1 MATASTLISIEE
13 YLRTSYHPDCDYVD
27 GEIQER
33 NLGEREHA
41 RLQAVLS
48 AWLFNHESAWNVYA
62 LVEQRI
68 RVAPRRVRIADICLV
83 RRDAP
88 REQVIV
94 TPPLLCIEILSP
106 EDRLPRAARVM
117 EDYAR
122 MGVPNLWLLDPRD
135 PNDRVAYI
143 YASEGLLK
151 LTTDRLA
158 IPDTE
163 IYVDLP
169 TLFAALD

>member
-1 MATASTLISIEE
+1 MATATTLIPIEE
-13 YLRTSYHPDCDYVD
+13 YLRTTYHPDRDYVD
-27 GEIQER
+27 GETQER

-41 RLQAVLS
+41 RLQAILA
-48 AWLFNHESAWNVYA
+48 AWFGNQEKAWNVYT

-68 RVAPRRVRIADICLV
+68 RVAQRRVRIPDICLIS
-83 RRDAP
+83 RDAP
-88 REQVIV
+88 KEQVTV

-122 MGVPNLWLLDPRD
+122 MGVANLWLLDPK
-135 PNDRVAYI
+135 DRVAYV
-143 YASEGLLK
+143 YASNGLLK

-158 IPDTE
+158 IPGTE
-163 IYVDLP
+163 IYVDLA
-169 TLFAALD
+169 TLFEALD

>member
-1 MATASTLISIEE
+1 MATATTLIPIEE

-33 NLGEREHA
+33 NSGEREHA
-41 RLQAVLS
+41 RLQAVIT
-48 AWLFNHESAWNVYA
+48 AWFFSNEKAWNVDS

-68 RVAPRRVRIADICLV
+68 HVAPRRVRIADVCLIS
-83 RRDAP
+83 RDAP
-88 REQVIV
+88 KEQVII
-94 TPPLLCIEILSP
+94 TPPLLCVEILSP

-122 MGVPNLWLLDPRD
+122 MGVPNLWLLDPK
-135 PNDRVAYI
+135 DRVAYN
-143 YASEGLLK
+143 YASDGLLK
-151 LTTDRLA
+151 LTTDRLT
-158 IPDTE
+158 IPNTE
-163 IYVDLP
+163 IHVDLP

>member
-27 GEIQER
+27 GQIEER
-33 NLGEREHA
+33 NVGEREHA
-41 RLQAVLS
+41 RLQAILS
-48 AWLFNHESAWNVYA
+48 AWFFNHETAWSVET

-68 RVAPRRVRIADICLV
+68 RVGPRRVRIADICLV

-88 REQVIV
+88 KEQVTV
-94 TPPLLCIEILSP
+94 TPPLLCVEILSP
-106 EDRLPRAARVM
+106 EDRLPRAARAM

-122 MGVPNLWLLDPRD
+122 MGVPNLWLLDPI
-135 PNDRVAYI
+135 DRVAYD
-143 YASEGLLK
+143 YASNGLLK

-158 IPDTE
+158 IPNTE

>member
-1 MATASTLISIEE
+1 MATATTLISIDE
-13 YLRTSYHPDCDYVD
+13 YLRTSYHPDRDYVD

-33 NLGEREHA
+33 NLGERDHA
-41 RLQAVLS
+41 RLQAILTG
-48 AWLFNHESAWNVYA
+48 WFMTHEKAWNVYA

-68 RVAPRRVRIADICLV
+68 RVTTRRVRIADICLV

-88 REQVIV
+88 KEQVLV
-94 TPPLLCIEILSP
+94 TPPLLCVEILSP

-122 MGVPNLWLLDPRD
+122 MGVPNLWLIDPK
-135 PNDRVAYI
+135 DRVAYN
-143 YASEGLLK
+143 YASDGLLQ
-151 LTTDRLA
+151 LTTDRLT
-158 IPDTE
+158 IPGTE
-163 IYVDLP
+163 ISADLP

>member
-13 YLRTSYHPDCDYVD
+13 YLRTSYHPDCDFVD

-33 NLGEREHA
+33 TLGEREHA
-41 RLQAVLS
+41 RLQALLTMWFGS
-48 AWLFNHESAWNVYA
+48 NEKAWNVYS

-88 REQVIV
+88 REQVVV
-94 TPPLLCIEILSP
+94 TPPLLCVEILSP

-122 MGVPNLWLLDPRD
+122 MGVPNLWLLDPI
-135 PNDRVAYI
+135 DRVAYI
-143 YASEGLLK
+143 YTSEGLFK

-158 IPDTE
+158 VPNTE

-169 TLFAALD
+169 TLFTALD

>member
-13 YLRTSYHPDCDYVD
+13 YLRTSYRPDCDYVD
-27 GEIQER
+27 GDIQER

-41 RLQAVLS
+41 RLQAILT
-48 AWLFNHESAWNVYA
+48 AWFYSQEKAWNVCT

-68 RVAPRRVRIADICLV
+68 RVAPRRVRIADICLIS
-83 RRDAP
+83 RDAP
-88 REQVIV
+88 KEQVTV
-94 TPPLLCIEILSP
+94 TPPLLCVEILSP

-122 MGVPNLWLLDPRD
+122 MGVPNLWLLDPH
-135 PNDRVAYI
+135 DRVAYN
-143 YASEGLLK
+143 YTSDGLFK

-158 IPDTE
+158 IPNTE
-163 IYVDLP
+163 IHVDLP
-169 TLFAALD
+169 TLFASLD

>member
-41 RLQAVLS
+41 RLQAILT
-48 AWLFNHESAWNVYA
+48 AWFYSHEKDWNVYSM
-62 LVEQRI
+62 VEQRI

-88 REQVIV
+88 KEQVTV
-94 TPPLLCIEILSP
+94 TPPMLCVEILS
-106 EDRLPRAARVM
+106 RKTACLCAAR
-117 EDYAR
+117 R
-122 MGVPNLWLLDPRD
+122 HG
-135 PNDRVAYI
+135 
-143 YASEGLLK
+143 GLRPHGR
-151 LTTDRLA
+151 TQPLA
-158 IPDTE
+158 
-163 IYVDLP
+163 
-169 TLFAALD
+169 A

>member
-27 GEIQER
+27 GQIQER

-41 RLQAVLS
+41 RLQAILS

-94 TPPLLCIEILSP
+94 TPPLLCVEILSP

-122 MGVPNLWLLDPRD
+122 MGVPNLWLLDPK
-135 PNDRVAYI
+135 DRVAYI
-143 YASEGLLK
+143 YSSDGLLK
-151 LTTDRLA
+151 LTTDRLT
-158 IPDTE
+158 IPNTE

>member
-1 MATASTLISIEE
+1 MATASTLISLEE

-33 NLGEREHA
+33 NLGEREHGP
-41 RLQAVLS
+41 LQAALT
-48 AWLFNHESAWNVYA
+48 AWFFNNAKTWNIYA
-62 LVEQRI
+62 IVEQRI
-68 RVAPRRVRIADICLV
+68 RVTAHRVRIADVCLIS
-83 RRDAP
+83 RDAP
-88 REQVIV
+88 KEQVLT
-94 TPPLLCIEILSP
+94 TPPLLCVEILSP

-122 MGVPNLWLLDPRD
+122 MGVPNLWLLDPKD
-135 PNDRVAYI
+135 HVAYI
-143 YASEGLLK
+143 YASDGLFK
-151 LTTDRLA
+151 LTADRLT
-158 IPDTE
+158 IPNAE

>member
-13 YLRTSYHPDCDYVD
+13 YLRTSYHPDCDFVD

-41 RLQAVLS
+41 RLQAILS
-48 AWLFNHESAWNVYA
+48 AWFFNHETAWSVET
-62 LVEQRI
+62 LIEQRI
-68 RVAPRRVRIADICLV
+68 RVGPRRVRIADVCLI

-88 REQVIV
+88 KEQVIV
-94 TPPLLCIEILSP
+94 TPPLLCVEILSP

-122 MGVPNLWLLDPRD
+122 MGVPNLWLLDPKD
-135 PNDRVAYI
+135 HVAYD
-143 YASEGLLK
+143 YASDGLLK
-151 LTTDRLA
+151 LTANRLT
-158 IPDTE
+158 IPNTE
-163 IYVDLP
+163 ISVDLP